1 MSLKALVI
9 CISGGENMDLFVS
22 ILTLVGIV
30 ALIVGLIWL
39 IVNLVRKKPL
49 RVPGIVSAAGALL
62 VIVGSLAITAIEQ
75 QVNTTEDT
83 TYSAESASS
92 SESESSESKVY
103 GLNEQYKN
111 DMYGLKITQ
120 ADQNFDDHGMS
131 LVNGDIPTLKVS
143 QKNGIQITVDYE
155 NIDSSEGF
163 LPSIW
168 NFKVY
173 DDDGKTGEI
182 INQQEG
188 QDEVSKGHIGT
199 THFWVNLQK
208 PYADTK
214 YIEVEYG
221 DIQFKINL
229 NH

>member
-1 MSLKALVI
+1 
-9 CISGGENMDLFVS
+9 MDLFVS
-22 ILTLVGIV
+22 ILTLVGVV

-49 RVPGIVSAAGALL
+49 RIPGIVSAVGALL
-62 VIVGSLAITAIEQ
+62 VIVGSLAITAIEQQ

-131 LVNGDIPTLKVS
+131 LINGDIPTLKVS
-143 QKNGIQITVDYE
+143 QQNGIQITVDYE
-155 NIDSSEGF
+155 NIDSSEDF

-188 QDEVSKGHIGT
+188 QDEVSKGHTGT

-214 YIEVEYG
+214 YIEIEYG

>member
-1 MSLKALVI
+1 
-9 CISGGENMDLFVS
+9 MDLFVS
-22 ILTLVGIV
+22 ILGLLGIIV
-30 ALIVGLIWL
+30 LAVGLIWL

-49 RVPGIVSAAGALL
+49 RVPGIISAAGALL
-62 VIVGSLAITAIEQ
+62 FIVCSFAISVIDQ
-75 QVNTTEDT
+75 QQNNTTEST
-83 TYSAESASS
+83 TYSTESTESLES
-92 SESESSESKVY
+92 SESESVKSKVY

-131 LVNGDIPTLKVS
+131 LVNSDIPTLKVS
-143 QKNGIQITVDYE
+143 QQNGVQITVDYE
-155 NIDSSEGF
+155 NIDSSEDF